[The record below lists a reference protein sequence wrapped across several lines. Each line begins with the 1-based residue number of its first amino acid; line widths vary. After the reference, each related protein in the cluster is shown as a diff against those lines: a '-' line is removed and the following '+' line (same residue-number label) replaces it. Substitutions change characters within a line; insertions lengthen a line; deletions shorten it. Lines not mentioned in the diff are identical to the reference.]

1 LGAQQETLRSRVD
14 VLEEKEQRLERE
26 NRQSKELLSG
36 RDDRINTLNR
46 ERDEV
51 VVERDSMRESISS
64 LQQQIQQLRQV
75 QEQTLLSQSQ
85 LAQDRD
91 KKASLVEQLTSRL
104 ARAAQVIKKLQ
115 ATESPEQIK
124 RLEQEL
130 EEERLK
136 SA

>member
-1 LGAQQETLRSRVD
+1 M
-14 VLEEKEQRLERE
+14 LEEKEQRLERE

>member
-1 LGAQQETLRSRVD
+1 M
-14 VLEEKEQRLERE
+14 LEEKEQRLERE

-91 KKASLVEQLTSRL
+91 KKASLVEQLTPRL
-104 ARAAQVIKKLQ
+104 AKAAQIIKKLQ